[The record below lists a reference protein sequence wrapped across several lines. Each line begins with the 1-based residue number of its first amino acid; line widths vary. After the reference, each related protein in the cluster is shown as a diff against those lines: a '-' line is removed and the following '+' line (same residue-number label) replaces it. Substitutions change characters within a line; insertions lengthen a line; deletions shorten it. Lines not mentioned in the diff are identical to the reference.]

1 VLTSLDSPIEVAGQ
15 QVTAGVSIGISL
27 DAPETA
33 GVDDLLGRADIA
45 MYRAKSQG
53 KGRHHVFS
61 PQDLLD
67 NEAAAGRQPHD
78 GTDGEPRR
86 GISFRG
92 PSVRRP
98 ALGSEPG

>member
-1 VLTSLDSPIEVAGQ
+1 M
-15 QVTAGVSIGISL
+15 SIGIAHGHARD
-27 DAPETA
+27 DAAWTICS
-33 GVDDLLGRADIA
+33 GDADVA
-45 MYRAKSQG
+45 MYRAKAQG